1 MKYYMS
7 EAEADYMDMYQ
18 GQFSHKLA
26 KKAIE
31 MMEVKDETSGALKPL
46 VPHSVEEVEA
56 VLKENGVKIP
66 EEQIYTAWYLFHMCK
81 ADYKKSLEDN
91 KHIALYIEET
101 LCDPDGDPSDVLCC
115 FVAKMQ
121 NAGIAIHWERYL

>member
-1 MKYYMS
+1 MS
-7 EAEADYMDMYQ
+7 EAEANYMDMYQ
-18 GQFSHKLA
+18 GQFSYKLA

-31 MMEVKDETSGALKPL
+31 MMEVKDESTGTTKSL
-46 VPHSVEEVEA
+46 VPHSIEEMGA
-56 VLKENGVKIP
+56 VLNENNVKIP
-66 EEQIYTAWYLFHMCK
+66 EEQIYTAWYLFNMVF

>member
-7 EAEADYMDMYQ
+7 EAEANYMDMYQ
-18 GQFSHKLA
+18 GQFSYKLA

-31 MMEVKDETSGALKPL
+31 MMEVKDEATGTMKPA
-46 VPHSVEEVEA
+46 VPHSIEEVEA
-56 VLKENGVKIP
+56 VLKENNVKIP
-66 EEQIYTAWYLFHMCK
+66 EEQIYTAWYLFNMVF
-81 ADYKKSLEDN
+81 ADYRKSLEDN
-91 KHIALYIEET
+91 KHIAIYIEET